1 MKNALQGR
9 RALVTGSL
17 QGIGYAVA
25 LALAE
30 EGCHVVLHGLGPQEQ
45 QASAQAAMLAAGAA
59 SAAVYTQDVSDPA
72 RIAELMTAV
81 LAGGPLD
88 ILVNN
93 AGIQHVA
100 PLADMPDAMWDKIIA
115 VDLSSAF
122 HTMKAAMPGMA
133 ARGYGRVVNISSAH
147 GLVASVNKAPYVAA
161 KFGLIGLSKVAAL
174 EYATAGNRESG
185 GVTVNCICP
194 GLTETSIL
202 MAQIKDRADASF
214 AGDLDAGARDF
225 LKEKQPSMRTSKPA
239 EIGQMVAWLCHP
251 IAHNITG
258 TAIPIDGG
266 WTSQ

>member
-1 MKNALQGR
+1 MNHALQGR

-17 QGIGYAVA
+17 QGIGHAIA
-25 LALAE
+25 LALAQ
-30 EGCHVVLHGLGPQEQ
+30 EGCHIVLHGLGSPALQEEAR
-45 QASAQAAMLAAGAA
+45 QAVLAAGAP
-59 SAAVYTQDVSDPA
+59 SATVYTQDVSDAQQIA
-72 RIAELMTAV
+72 RLMTAV
-81 LAGGPLD
+81 LAEGPLD

-100 PLADMPDAMWDKIIA
+100 PIAEMPDAMWDKIIA
-115 VDLSSAF
+115 VDLSSSF

-133 ARGYGRVVNISSAH
+133 ERGYGRVVNISSAH

-174 EYATAGNRESG
+174 EYAAVGNRDLG

-194 GLTETSIL
+194 GLTETAIL
-202 MAQIKDRADASF
+202 MAQAKDRADASF
-214 AGDLDAGARDF
+214 GGDLDAGMREF

-239 EIGQMVAWLCHP
+239 EIGQLVAWLCHP